1 MDKCEASKM
10 DQNLKQIKLPP
21 REETWLSWLPATTQ
35 YFLMAPMASGEAS
48 SRAME
53 RGSGQ
58 RVKWIQ
64 IALDPENLL

>member
-1 MDKCEASKM
+1 M

-48 SRAME
+48 LPDME
-53 RGSGQ
+53 KVTGAKNTWHLEKIDVNGQ
-58 RVKWIQ
+58 IQ
-64 IALDPENLL
+64 